1 MSAKTIFEI
10 DDAWLIE
17 GGGTEHLNGRPALNA
32 HVAASGNN
40 QN

>member
-32 HVAASGNN
+32 PPRCGKW
-40 QN
+40 Q